1 MMRQFELVDR
11 VTSYDP
17 KADEDLLNRA
27 YVFATKM
34 HGDQKRASGDPYFSH
49 PVEVAG
55 ILTDLRLDT
64 QTIATGLLH
73 DTLEDTDATFND
85 IVSMFGGEVADLVDG
100 VTKLSK
106 LEMVEGAAAQAENFR
121 KLLLATSNDIRVLL
135 VKLADRLH
143 NMRTLHFIPSAEKR
157 RRIAQETIE
166 IYAPLAGRMGMQNF
180 REEYED
186 LAFEQL
192 NPEARRL
199 VLDRLDQLDA
209 THGAILDDIA
219 YEIGSVLGR
228 ASISAQVKGRRK
240 RPFSIWRKM
249 QHKSISLEQLSDIFG
264 YRIIVDNED
273 LCYRALGAI
282 HRAYK
287 VVPGRFKDYIS
298 VPKLNNYQS
307 LHTTVIGPDRQRV
320 EVQIRTEMMHQVAE
334 RGVAAHWAYKEGDGF
349 KRPNVTEIQPF
360 SWLQEVVNQLKT
372 GESAEEFLENTKL
385 ELFTDQV
392 FCFTP
397 KGRLIALPDGATVLD
412 FAFAVHTEVG
422 TNCGGARINGKPVPL
437 RQRINNGDEIEII
450 RDPAIMPQQIWLN
463 HVVTGKARA
472 AIRHALRRRED
483 AEYATLGE
491 RLVRRLFEIENTEPS
506 RDILERALGIMD
518 FDSLPELYAEIG
530 RGRVAAADVL
540 FAVLPKKRPEGLT
553 RTILSGARRAFSR
566 SERRQSTAPIPLSA
580 GMSGVA
586 MKFAP
591 SCFPLPGDPIVGILT
606 SDVGLMVYPLNA
618 PQLAD
623 FEEQPE
629 RWVAMRWDIAE
640 NEDCRFASRL
650 SITVNNQPGSLGAV
664 AQTIA
669 DFDANITNL
678 GVYNR
683 DDNFYDLIFDIQA
696 RDVNHVQEIIDALKG
711 ARSVAAIRRIV
722 FDKEEK

>member
-11 VTSYDP
+11 VASYDP

-27 YVFATKM
+27 YVYATKM

-73 DTLEDTDATFND
+73 DTLEDTEATFD
-85 IVSMFGGEVADLVDG
+85 EIVAMFGDEVADLVDG

-106 LEMVEGAAAQAENFR
+106 LEMVEGAPAQAENFR

-143 NMRTLHFIPSAEKR
+143 NMRTLHFIPSEEKR
-157 RRIAQETIE
+157 RRIAQETME

-180 REEYED
+180 REEFED

-192 NPEARRL
+192 NPDARQL
-199 VLDRLDQLDA
+199 VLNRLADLDA
-209 THGAILDDIA
+209 TQGAVLEEIA

-249 QHKSISLEQLSDIFG
+249 QNKSISLEQLSDIFG

-273 LCYRALGAI
+273 LCYRALGVI
-282 HRAYK
+282 HRSYK

-320 EVQIRTEMMHQVAE
+320 EVQIRTELMHKIAE
-334 RGVAAHWAYKEGDGF
+334 QGVAAHWAYKEQDG
-349 KRPNVTEIQPF
+349 RRVIDHSEILPF
-360 SWLQEVVNQLKT
+360 SWLQEVVSQLRT

-422 TNCGGARINGKPVPL
+422 ISCAGARINGKPAPL
-437 RQRINNGDEIEII
+437 RSRIYNGDEIEIM
-450 RDPAIMPQQIWLN
+450 RDPANIPQAIWLD

-472 AIRHALRRRED
+472 AIRHSLRRRED
-483 AEYATLGE
+483 AEFSALGE
-491 RLVRRLFEIENTEPS
+491 RLVRRLFESEHIEPS
-506 RDILERALGIMD
+506 RNVLERALGIMNFNALTD
-518 FDSLPELYAEIG
+518 LYTEVG
-530 RGRVAAADVL
+530 RGRLAAADVL
-540 FAVLPKKRPEGLT
+540 FAVLPRKREKSLT
-553 RTILSGARRAFSR
+553 QSILHGARRAFSR
-566 SERRQSTAPIPLSA
+566 SAKVQASAPIPLSA

-586 MKFAP
+586 VKFAS
-591 SCFPLPGDPIVGILT
+591 SCFPLPGDPIVGILM
-606 SDVGLMVYPLNA
+606 SDEGLVVYPLNA
-618 PQLAD
+618 PQLSAY
-623 FEEQPE
+623 EHQPE
-629 RWVAMRWDIAE
+629 RWVAMRWDIAAD
-640 NEDCRFASRL
+640 EDSRFASRI
-650 SITVNNQPGSLGAV
+650 SITVTDQPGSLGAA

-678 GVYNR
+678 AVYNR
-683 DDNFYDLIFDIQA
+683 DNNFYDLIFDVQV
-696 RDVNHVQEIIDALKG
+696 RNVNHVQEIIDALKG
-711 ARSVAAIRRIV
+711 AHMVAAVRRIV
-722 FDKEEK
+722 YEAGEK